1 MNKKMKMIFLDVAGI
16 CMSCGN
22 IAGLNPVGLAFMA
35 ALYGSGLSGVL
46 SIGTL
51 VVGMVFTFEFVT
63 IIKYMMVLSA
73 VVLISKLITFSTSKL
88 SEYAIG
94 FITFLSMLAIEFGDI
109 FMSNRVDGLMANEN
123 GTYLLMKPILSSML
137 AGGLVIIFYNGIQAF
152 LKGKSMYENN
162 ELFSGAVIIGL
173 IIFNLGQYVS
183 DTEMMLVGSDILGIN
198 GIISN
203 MILFFSILYGAYKY
217 GALVGAIMGASG
229 GIAFCILNNDAR
241 YLGIMCMIGILCGM
255 FREVGRIITALS
267 VVISNVVVGIA
278 FFPLFIS
285 DDVMKGVLGAATIFV
300 LLPATVI
307 YRIEERENEDK
318 TYEMQKLCEE
328 KLLTTAKAIERL
340 SGSISTKNMGI
351 DGIRYQGNIGGGKEA
366 AIHAIWQ
373 DKFDEGRKMVS
384 GQLMSIS
391 KMIEDYSKDIY
402 SFVGISAEE
411 EENITHLLKT
421 KKVYVEKIVGLES
434 KRSKKEY
441 LVTAKCQKGA
451 TIGTREVA
459 DVLSSV
465 LGKELMPSK
474 NCRKVLSQE
483 YTTTSYVEKANFYV
497 SHGAAKMARGVNGIS
512 GDNYSLRE
520 LENGQVLMGIS
531 DGMGYGASASMESE
545 TVIELL
551 EQLLESGFDGKVALG
566 MINSVMFLNN
576 KDEHPATLDYGD
588 RKSVV

>member
-1 MNKKMKMIFLDVAGI
+1 
-16 CMSCGN
+16 
-22 IAGLNPVGLAFMA
+22 
-35 ALYGSGLSGVL
+35 
-46 SIGTL
+46 
-51 VVGMVFTFEFVT
+51 
-63 IIKYMMVLSA
+63 
-73 VVLISKLITFSTSKL
+73 
-88 SEYAIG
+88 
-94 FITFLSMLAIEFGDI
+94 
-109 FMSNRVDGLMANEN
+109 
-123 GTYLLMKPILSSML
+123 
-137 AGGLVIIFYNGIQAF
+137 
-152 LKGKSMYENN
+152 
-162 ELFSGAVIIGL
+162 
-173 IIFNLGQYVS
+173 
-183 DTEMMLVGSDILGIN
+183 
-198 GIISN
+198 
-203 MILFFSILYGAYKY
+203 
-217 GALVGAIMGASG
+217 
-229 GIAFCILNNDAR
+229 
-241 YLGIMCMIGILCGM
+241 
-255 FREVGRIITALS
+255 
-267 VVISNVVVGIA
+267 
-278 FFPLFIS
+278 
-285 DDVMKGVLGAATIFV
+285 MKGVLGAATIFV

-576 KDEHPATLDYGD
+576 KDEHPATLDYGLID
-588 RKSVV
+588 LNSGMCDLVKVGAAATFLRRGDWVEMIKSTTMPLGMFGEPDYDHACKKLYNGDEIIMVSDGVLDAMNVENKEEKMVEIISEIRGLSPEDMANELLKRAAVDKSKLTDDMTVLVTKIWNNDILDNKKIA

>member
-373 DKFDEGRKMVS
+373 DKFV
-384 GQLMSIS
+384 
-391 KMIEDYSKDIY
+391 
-402 SFVGISAEE
+402 
-411 EENITHLLKT
+411 
-421 KKVYVEKIVGLES
+421 
-434 KRSKKEY
+434 
-441 LVTAKCQKGA
+441 
-451 TIGTREVA
+451 
-459 DVLSSV
+459 
-465 LGKELMPSK
+465 
-474 NCRKVLSQE
+474 
-483 YTTTSYVEKANFYV
+483 
-497 SHGAAKMARGVNGIS
+497 
-512 GDNYSLRE
+512 
-520 LENGQVLMGIS
+520 
-531 DGMGYGASASMESE
+531 
-545 TVIELL
+545 
-551 EQLLESGFDGKVALG
+551 
-566 MINSVMFLNN
+566 
-576 KDEHPATLDYGD
+576 
-588 RKSVV
+588 